1 MDDQEFKRKLSEV
14 AEWRIPDTITD
25 TVSGTTRKRRGRPT
39 KDTNICSDTE
49 EHDDEDDNDDTSDT
63 QEKNNTFPP
72 QITKLKVCAQTCE
85 DCGRHCEN
93 GRQIEKRVYDTNNK
107 RHWRQRCLNCDH
119 YQNPYTGEFDLPRST
134 AAKTWN
140 DFHRSKKH
148 RSKNTMRLTT
158 QLMSV
163 VDENDKEIIR
173 IADGLRISE

>member
-1 MDDQEFKRKLSEV
+1 MDEQEFRRKLSEV

-25 TVSGTTRKRRGRPT
+25 TASGTKRKRRGRPT

-49 EHDDEDDNDDTSDT
+49 EHNEHDDTSDT

-140 DFHRSKKH
+140 DFYRAKKN
-148 RSKNTMRLTT
+148 RLKNYVSTSHP
-158 QLMSV
+158 MSV
-163 VDENDKEIIR
+163 LNENDQEIIR